1 LAWVFLSFTRLIQGR
16 SLMSLNRALLAATL
30 ALSLAACSQQNAA
43 VPDASTT
50 DLSATGNYL
59 VGFKENPLS
68 AQSLDAQ
75 ALEAQ
80 AVLQAQAITAAGGS
94 LKQQWA
100 DLSAAAVQLSPS
112 ALAALKANPNVEY
125 VELEAVHHAL
135 GGPSGSL
142 TREGSAGLSSQSLKP
157 QAVFNPSGEYTWG
170 DNALKVSQL
179 RASGYTGATVAV
191 CVGDTGIDATHPEFA
206 GKLKGYKNFVTTDA
220 NRDDPYKL
228 NDVEGHGTHVSGTI
242 FAQFGAGTGAAGK
255 QPGMD
260 AGGVVG
266 VATGVNLYMARVLG
280 DSGSGSSSGIINGV
294 NWCASKLK
302 SQGGTES
309 KVVVSLSLGGGR
321 ASQTEQRAYTAAYNK
336 GVLIVAATGNDGAA
350 VSYPA
355 AYNNVVGVGAI
366 DADNAKASFSNFG
379 TQVDL
384 VGPGV
389 GVLSSVPLGK
399 GTAATVSALGRSFA
413 EVTSADLSGK
423 GTVTG
428 TVALAGGTN
437 NEFCGT
443 TASNPA
449 LSGKI
454 ALIKRGTCTFEEK
467 TANAVRS
474 GASGV
479 LIYNNALGA
488 PGIGLTNPYS
498 IPVVG
503 ITQADGEALLA
514 AGSPT
519 ATLSVT
525 GADYAYFD
533 GTSMATPHVS
543 AAAAVVWAAKPT
555 LTNAGL
561 LNLLTSTATDLG
573 TAGKDNNFGYGLV
586 NPLKAITGQ

>member
-1 LAWVFLSFTRLIQGR
+1 
-16 SLMSLNRALLAATL
+16 MSLNRALLAATL

-43 VPDASTT
+43 APDASTP
-50 DLSATGNYL
+50 DLSSSGNYL
-59 VGFKENPLS
+59 VGFKESPLS
-68 AQSLDAQ
+68 AQGLNGQGLDAQ

-80 AVLQAQAITAAGGS
+80 AVLQAQAVTAAGGT

-100 DLSAAAVQLSPS
+100 DISAAAVQLSPS
-112 ALAALKANPNVEY
+112 ALAALKGNPNVEY
-125 VELEAVHHAL
+125 VELEAVHQAL

-142 TREGSAGLSSQSLKP
+142 TREGSSPALSSQALKA
-157 QAVFNPSGEYTWG
+157 QALFNPSGEYTWG
-170 DNALKVSQL
+170 DNALRVPQL
-179 RASGYTGATVAV
+179 RASMYTGAGVAV
-191 CVGDTGIDATHPEFA
+191 CVGDTGIDATHPEFT
-206 GKLKGYKNFVTTDA
+206 GKLKGYKNFVTTDV
-220 NRDDPYKL
+220 NREDPYKL
-228 NDVEGHGTHVSGTI
+228 NDVDGHGTHVAGTV
-242 FAQFGAGTGAAGK
+242 FAQLGAGTGAAAR

-260 AGGVVG
+260 ANGVVG

-294 NWCASKLK
+294 NWCAAQLK
-302 SQGGTES
+302 SQGGTEN

-321 ASQTEQRAYTAAYNK
+321 ASRTEQRAYTAAYNK

-355 AYNNVVGVGAI
+355 AYDNVVAIGAT

-399 GTAATVSALGRSFA
+399 GTAANVTALGRSFA

-423 GTVTG
+423 GSVTG
-428 TVALAGGTN
+428 TVAPAGGTL

-449 LSGKI
+449 ISGKI

-474 GASGV
+474 GATGV

-488 PGIGLTNPYS
+488 PGIGLTNAYTV
-498 IPVVG
+498 PVVG

-514 AGSPT
+514 AGAPT

-561 LNLLTSTATDLG
+561 LNLLTTTATDLG
-573 TAGKDNNFGYGLV
+573 TAGKDNNFGHGLV

>member
-1 LAWVFLSFTRLIQGR
+1 
-16 SLMSLNRALLAATL
+16 MSLNRALLAATL
-30 ALSLAACSQQNAA
+30 ALSLAACSQQTA
-43 VPDASTT
+43 VTPEVSTPDLAT
-50 DLSATGNYL
+50 TGNYL

-75 ALEAQ
+75 ALQAQ
-80 AVLQAQAITAAGGS
+80 ATLQAQAIQAAGGT
-94 LKQQWA
+94 LEQQWA
-100 DLSAAAVQLSPS
+100 DISAAAVRLSPS
-112 ALAALKANPNVEY
+112 ALAALKANPSVEY

-142 TREGSAGLSSQSLKP
+142 TREGSAGLSAQSLRA

-170 DNALKVSQL
+170 DNALRVPQL
-179 RASGYTGATVAV
+179 RTSNYTGAGVAV

-206 GKLKGYKNFVTTDA
+206 GKLKGYKNFVTTEA
-220 NRDDPYKL
+220 NREDPYKL

-242 FAQFGAGTGAAGK
+242 FAQLGAGTGAPLK

-260 AGGVVG
+260 ANGVVG

-280 DSGSGSSSGIINGV
+280 NDGTGGNAGIINGV
-294 NWCASKLK
+294 NWCASKLT

-309 KVVVSLSLGGGR
+309 KVIISLSLGGGR

-336 GVLIVAATGNDGAA
+336 GALIVAATGNDGAA

-355 AYNNVVGVGAI
+355 AYTNVVGVGAI
-366 DADNAKASFSNFG
+366 DADKAKASFSNFG

-389 GVLSSVPLGK
+389 SVLSSVPLGK
-399 GTAATVSALGRSFA
+399 GTAATVSALGRSFTD
-413 EVTSADLSGK
+413 VSSADLSGK

-428 TVALAGGTN
+428 TVVLAGGTN

-454 ALIKRGTCTFEEK
+454 ALIQRGTCTFEEK

-474 GASGV
+474 GATGV
-479 LIYNNALGA
+479 IVYNNAAGIL
-488 PGIGLTNPYS
+488 GIGLTNAYS
-498 IPVVG
+498 VPVVG
-503 ITQADGEALLA
+503 ITQADGAALK
-514 AGSPT
+514 AGLPT
-519 ATLSVT
+519 SATLSVT

-555 LTNAGL
+555 LTNTAL

>member
-1 LAWVFLSFTRLIQGR
+1 
-16 SLMSLNRALLAATL
+16 MSLNRALLAATL

-43 VPDASTT
+43 APDASTP
-50 DLSATGNYL
+50 DLSSSGNYL
-59 VGFKENPLS
+59 VGFKESPLN
-68 AQSLDAQ
+68 AQGLDTQ

-80 AVLQAQAITAAGGS
+80 AVLQAQAVTAAGGT

-100 DLSAAAVQLSPS
+100 DISAAAVQLSPS

-142 TREGSAGLSSQSLKP
+142 TREGGSPALSSQALKA
-157 QAVFNPSGEYTWG
+157 QAIFNPSGEYTWG
-170 DNALKVSQL
+170 DNALGVPQL
-179 RASGYTGATVAV
+179 LAEGKTGVGVAV
-191 CVGDTGIDATHPEFA
+191 CIGDTGIDANHPEFA
-206 GKLKGYKNFVTTDA
+206 RKLKGYKNFVTTDV
-220 NRDDPYKL
+220 NREDPYKL
-228 NDVEGHGTHVSGTI
+228 NDVDGHGTHVAGTV
-242 FAQFGAGTGAAGK
+242 FAQLGGGAAAK

-260 AGGVVG
+260 AGGVIG

-294 NWCASKLK
+294 NWCAARLTSQG
-302 SQGGTES
+302 QGGTES
-309 KVVVSLSLGGGR
+309 KVVISLSLGGGR
-321 ASQTEQRAYTAAYNK
+321 ASQTEQRAYTAAHNK
-336 GVLIVAATGNDGAA
+336 GVLIIAATGNDGAA

-355 AYNNVVGVGAI
+355 AYTNVVGIGAT
-366 DADNAKASFSNFG
+366 DANNAKASFSNFG

-389 GVLSSVPLGK
+389 SVLSSVPLGK
-399 GTAATVSALGRSFA
+399 GTAASVTALSRNFT

-428 TVALAGGTN
+428 TVVVAGGTN

-443 TASNPA
+443 TANSAAIN
-449 LSGKI
+449 GKI

-467 TANAVRS
+467 TANAVRN
-474 GASGV
+474 GAIGV
-479 LIYNNALGA
+479 LIYNNAAGA
-488 PGIGLTNPYS
+488 PGIGLTNAYTT
-498 IPVVG
+498 PVVG
-503 ITQADGEALLA
+503 ITQVDGEALLA
-514 AGSPT
+514 AITPTTAPT

-555 LTNAGL
+555 LTNTGL

-573 TAGKDNNFGYGLV
+573 TAGKDNNFGHGLV
-586 NPLKAITGQ
+586 NPLKAISVQ

>member
-1 LAWVFLSFTRLIQGR
+1 
-16 SLMSLNRALLAATL
+16 
-30 ALSLAACSQQNAA
+30 
-43 VPDASTT
+43 
-50 DLSATGNYL
+50 
-59 VGFKENPLS
+59 
-68 AQSLDAQ
+68 
-75 ALEAQ
+75 
-80 AVLQAQAITAAGGS
+80 
-94 LKQQWA
+94 
-100 DLSAAAVQLSPS
+100 
-112 ALAALKANPNVEY
+112 
-125 VELEAVHHAL
+125 
-135 GGPSGSL
+135 
-142 TREGSAGLSSQSLKP
+142 
-157 QAVFNPSGEYTWG
+157 
-170 DNALKVSQL
+170 
-179 RASGYTGATVAV
+179 
-191 CVGDTGIDATHPEFA
+191 
-206 GKLKGYKNFVTTDA
+206 
-220 NRDDPYKL
+220 
-228 NDVEGHGTHVSGTI
+228 
-242 FAQFGAGTGAAGK
+242 
-255 QPGMD
+255 
-260 AGGVVG
+260 
-266 VATGVNLYMARVLG
+266 
-280 DSGSGSSSGIINGV
+280 
-294 NWCASKLK
+294 CASKLT

-389 GVLSSVPLGK
+389 SVLSTVPLGK
-399 GTAATVSALGRSFA
+399 GTAASVTALGRSFA

-428 TVALAGGTN
+428 TVAVAGGTN

-443 TASNPA
+443 TASNAA

-467 TANAVRS
+467 TANAKRS
-474 GASGV
+474 GATGV

-488 PGIGLTNPYS
+488 PGIGLTNAYT

-525 GADYAYFD
+525 SADYAYFD

-543 AAAAVVWAAKPT
+543 AAAAVVWAAKPN

-561 LNLLTSTATDLG
+561 LSLLTTTATDLG
-573 TAGKDNNFGYGLV
+573 TAGKDNNFGSGLV